1 MAEKKDFAF
10 IYDPIKEKMKEDISP
25 ISFNTFIDKL
35 VPVDVEGRVIT
46 LECPTQSMAEHIT
59 DKLAEKMREAIIKAD
74 VGISDFRIRVA
85 GSGEYA
91 YNAPEAELPNRPANL
106 DKRFT
111 FESFVVGKS
120 NEFGY
125 AAALSVAENPAGIY
139 NPLFI
144 YGGTGLGKTHLIQAI
159 ANKIVDE
166 KPELK
171 VIYTTCESFVNQII
185 DNMFAGR
192 GEGARDKGK
201 KLRNYYRG
209 ADVLI
214 VDDIQFIAGKKAVQ
228 EEFFHTF
235 NELVS
240 KGKQIVVTSDHPP
253 KELTEL
259 EERLRT
265 RFAGGL
271 VFDIQPPSFE
281 TKIAILKRKAF
292 ERKAIVPDDVLD
304 FIATG
309 TGDDVRSLEGR
320 LAKVIFAAR
329 LHEASITVDL
339 AKNALEE
346 SVPEVP
352 EEATPESVISAVC
365 TYYKVNKSDLTGKC
379 KKKEI
384 VLPRQVCC
392 YLMCEILSLPLISI
406 GKYLGNRDHTT
417 IIYSRDKVEEMM
429 KTNDKVAKDV
439 DDIKNIVLKK

>member
-10 IYDPIKEKMKEDISP
+10 IYDPIKEKMKDEISP
-25 ISFNTFIDKL
+25 ISFSTFIDKL
-35 VPVDVEGRVIT
+35 VPVDVEGRIIT
-46 LECPTQSMAEHIT
+46 LECPTQSIADHIT
-59 DKLAEKMREAIIKAD
+59 ANLASKMREAIIKAN
-74 VGISDFRIRVA
+74 VGMSDFRLKIA
-85 GSGEYA
+85 GTDDYA
-91 YNAPEAELPNRPANL
+91 LNPPEEMPEPPTNL

-159 ANKIVDE
+159 ANKIVAE
-166 KPELK
+166 KPELR
-171 VIYTTCESFVNQII
+171 VIYTTCEKFVNEII
-185 DNMFAGR
+185 DNMFTGR
-192 GEGARDKGK
+192 GGEARDKGK
-201 KLRNYYRG
+201 KLRDYYRS

-240 KGKQIVVTSDHPP
+240 KGRQIVITSDQPP

-265 RFAGGL
+265 RFSGGL

-292 ERKAIVPDDVLD
+292 ERKAIVPDDVLE

-309 TGDDVRSLEGR
+309 TGDDVRTLEGR
-320 LAKVIFAAR
+320 LTKVVFAAR
-329 LHEASITVDL
+329 LHEAPITVEL

-352 EEATPESVISAVC
+352 EEATPDSVISAVC
-365 TYYKVNKSDLTGKC
+365 TYYKVNKTDLTGKC

-384 VLPRQVCC
+384 VLPRQICC

-406 GKYLGNRDHTT
+406 GKYLGGRDHTT

-429 KTNDKVAKDV
+429 KTNDKIAKDV

>member
-10 IYDPIKEKMKEDISP
+10 IYDPIREKMKEEISV
-25 ISFNTFIDKL
+25 ITFNTFIDKL

-46 LECPTQSMAEHIT
+46 LECQTQSIADHIT
-59 DKLAEKMREAIIKAD
+59 NNIADKMREAMIKAN
-74 VGISDFRIRVA
+74 VGITDFRIKIA
-85 GSGEYA
+85 GTNDYA
-91 YNAPEAELPNRPANL
+91 LNPPEGMPEPPSNL
-106 DKRFT
+106 DKRYT

-166 KPELK
+166 KPELR
-171 VIYTTCESFVNQII
+171 VIYTTCEQFVNEII
-185 DNMFAGR
+185 DNMFTGR
-192 GEGARDKGK
+192 GTDARDKGK
-201 KLRNYYRG
+201 KLRDYYRG

-240 KGKQIVVTSDHPP
+240 KGKQIVITSDQPP

-259 EERLRT
+259 EDRLRT
-265 RFAGGL
+265 RFSGGL

-292 ERKAIVPDDVLD
+292 ERKAIVPDDVLE

-329 LHEASITVDL
+329 LHEAPITVDL
-339 AKNALEE
+339 AKSALEE

-365 TYYKVNKSDLTGKC
+365 TYYKVNKTDLVGKC

-384 VLPRQVCC
+384 VLPRQICC

-429 KTNDKVAKDV
+429 KTNDKIAKDV

>member
-10 IYDPIKEKMKEDISP
+10 IYDPIREKMQEIISV
-25 ISFNTFIDKL
+25 INFNTFIDKL
-35 VPVDVEGRVIT
+35 VPVDVDGRIIT
-46 LECPTQSMAEHIT
+46 LECSTQSIADHIT
-59 DKLAEKMREAIIKAD
+59 DNLADKMREAIIKAN
-74 VGISDFRIRVA
+74 VGITDFRLKIA
-85 GSGEYA
+85 GTNDYA
-91 YNAPEAELPNRPANL
+91 INPPEEMPAPPSNL
-106 DKRFT
+106 DKRYT

-125 AAALSVAENPAGIY
+125 AAALSVAENPAGVY

-159 ANKIVDE
+159 ANRIVE
-166 KPELK
+166 TLPELR
-171 VIYTTCESFVNQII
+171 VIYTTCEQFVNDII
-185 DNMFAGR
+185 DNMFTGR
-192 GEGARDKGK
+192 GTDSRDKGK
-201 KLRNYYRG
+201 KLRDYYRG

-240 KGKQIVVTSDHPP
+240 KGKQIVITSDHSP

-265 RFAGGL
+265 RFLGGL

-292 ERKAIVPDDVLD
+292 ERKAIVPDDVLE

-320 LAKVIFAAR
+320 LAKVIFAAK
-329 LHEASITVDL
+329 LHESPITVDL
-339 AKNALEE
+339 AKSALEE

-365 TYYKVNKSDLTGKC
+365 TYYRVNKTDLVGKC
-379 KKKEI
+379 KKKEL
-384 VLPRQVCC
+384 VQPRQICC
-392 YLMCEILSLPLISI
+392 YLMCEVLSLPLISI

-417 IIYSRDKVEEMM
+417 IMYSRNKVEDMM
-429 KTNDKVAKDV
+429 KTNDKIAKDV
-439 DDIKNIVLKK
+439 DDIKNIILKK

>member
-10 IYDPIKEKMKEDISP
+10 IYDPIREKMEEIITP

-35 VPVDVEGRVIT
+35 VPVDVEGRIIT
-46 LECPTQSMAEHIT
+46 LECPTQSIADHIT
-59 DKLAEKMREAIIKAD
+59 NYLAEKMREAMIRAD
-74 VGISDFRIRVA
+74 VGISDFRLKIA
-85 GSGEYA
+85 GTNDYA
-91 YNAPEAELPNRPANL
+91 LNPPEELPAPPSNL
-106 DKRFT
+106 DKRYT

-166 KPELK
+166 KPELR
-171 VIYTTCESFVNQII
+171 VIYTTCEKFVNEII
-185 DNMFAGR
+185 DNMFTGR
-192 GEGARDKGK
+192 GTDARDKGK
-201 KLRNYYRG
+201 KLRDYYRG

-240 KGKQIVVTSDHPP
+240 KGKQIAITSDQPP

-265 RFAGGL
+265 RFSGGL

-292 ERKAIVPDDVLD
+292 ERKAIVPEDVLE

-329 LHEASITVDL
+329 LHEAPISIEL
-339 AKNALEE
+339 AKSALEE

-365 TYYKVNKSDLTGKC
+365 SYYKVKRTDLVGKC

-384 VLPRQVCC
+384 VLPRQICC

-406 GKYLGNRDHTT
+406 GKVLGDRDHTT
-417 IIYSRDKVEEMM
+417 ILYSRNKVEEMM
-429 KTNDKVAKDV
+429 RTNDKIAKDV